1 MPNPL
6 TLATST
12 PTTPNKPGAGQRE
25 NHDSKGST
33 SFLDVMKEKD
43 IPSEPEAMIADA
55 QDTEA
60 EVEARTPDVEGTPP
74 LPPKLLVENQV
85 SQPTR
90 VAENITTAQPVNDS
104 ASEVAPTQNET
115 SMVTNPEAN
124 LVDEVQRP
132 VLRRDNQ
139 PMPAPP
145 SATPVLSEGKNAG
158 NPASATR
165 GSEIIRSDGPAT
177 AQTAHSVGPVSK
189 LVVNPSAMGSRLA
202 DDPQSPPIPA
212 GTSARTNAPKP
223 APTVAQIQLIAA
235 AKAADLDEVQQS
247 EKAEGLLSSRD
258 EPSLHTTRESGAQL
272 ISTSATTRAE
282 IARVI
287 AGQLAAA
294 IQSRPGSGA
303 IKIAL
308 NPEELGRVSIVLN
321 GREDGLH
328 VTIAAERPETLDL
341 MRRHMATL
349 TAEFQKLGYGEM
361 SFDLGTS
368 PDQHHE
374 NAGSQAGSLFE
385 PTADESEIRTD
396 PVPRRTAPG
405 SGIDMRL

>member
-1 MPNPL
+1 MPNPH

-12 PTTPNKPGAGQRE
+12 PITPNKPGAGQRE

-33 SFLDVMKEKD
+33 SFLDVMKEED

-90 VAENITTAQPVNDS
+90 VGENITTTQPVNDN

-132 VLRRDNQ
+132 VLRRDDQ
-139 PMPAPP
+139 PMRTPT
-145 SATPVLSEGKNAG
+145 SATPVLSEGKNSG

-165 GSEIIRSDGPAT
+165 GSEIIRSDEPAT
-177 AQTAHSVGPVSK
+177 AQTAHSAGPVSK
-189 LVVNPSAMGSRLA
+189 PFVTPSTKDSRLA
-202 DDPQSPPIPA
+202 VDSQSPPIPA
-212 GTSARTNAPKP
+212 DTSARAQAPKP
-223 APTVAQIQLIAA
+223 APTVAQLQLIAA
-235 AKAADLDEVQQS
+235 AKAAGSDEVQQI
-247 EKAEGLLSSRD
+247 EKAEGLLSARD
-258 EPSLHTTRESGAQL
+258 EPSLQTTRDSGPQL

-282 IARVI
+282 IARAI

-303 IKIAL
+303 IEIAL

-328 VTIAAERPETLDL
+328 MTIAAERPETLDL

-385 PTADESEIRTD
+385 PAANESEIRTD

-405 SGIDMRL
+405 RGIDMRL